1 MDEAKLLCVNR
12 LIAPVG
18 HSRMNILA
26 ALERCQPR
34 ELLLLTT
41 DQTKAISKK
50 NLLLAA
56 ELPELIVNEVK
67 IPDAHNLEEMTASLR
82 QASSDYPKM
91 GEDIVLISG
100 STSPIAMTVYL
111 LWGPKNISLPPG
123 GLRTE
128 IDGKIESHSISPEKL
143 LLMQGL
149 EIRDGAVCEGDLE
162 LFSNAEEC
170 IIAPEKGHVEIH
182 WKCPEINNHR
192 DKRKVKSFIFE
203 LSGLG
208 LSCSSKYGAKT
219 FHHYVYGPIQ
229 YQTRIADTR
238 LFTYIDIEE
247 WGEEE

>member
-1 MDEAKLLCVNR
+1 MDEAKHLCVSR

-18 HSRMNILA
+18 HSRLNILA
-26 ALERCQPR
+26 AIERCKPDELVLITSSQIKSINQNDVR
-34 ELLLLTT
+34 E
-41 DQTKAISKK
+41 
-50 NLLLAA
+50 AA
-56 ELPELIVNEVK
+56 ELPNLKVTIVE
-67 IPDAHNLEEMTASLR
+67 IPDAHNLQEMTNILR
-82 QASSDYPKM
+82 KAHLANPKSSD
-91 GEDIVLISG
+91 DIVLISG

-149 EIRDGAVCEGDLE
+149 EIRDGAVFEGDLE
-162 LFSNAEEC
+162 LFCNAEEC